1 VSPPRFRTEP
11 SKDLRRM
18 RPPGSR
24 SLILETSVKWLFPS
38 IFVLGIYFLFVGHN
52 LPGGGFVGGLLAGT
66 AVALRYV
73 AGGTPAVAATF
84 RAPPEL
90 ILGVGLATSALTAG
104 IPVLFGNPV
113 LDHGAIEID
122 LPIFHEVRISSTL
135 IFDIGVFFV
144 VVGLIVMATEAFGDD
159 DPKLFAALD
168 ERDDP
173 VHGDGAPTVTD
184 VPPLGPD
191 DVAAPVPPAVVER
204 ASTGPEE
211 ESGP

>member
-1 VSPPRFRTEP
+1 MSPAPFRTPP
-11 SKDLRRM
+11 SKELRQM

-73 AGGTPAVAATF
+73 AGGSPAVAATF

-90 ILGVGLATSALTAG
+90 ILGVGLATSALVAFTP
-104 IPVLFGNPV
+104 ILFGDPV
-113 LDHGAIEID
+113 LDHGAIELD
-122 LPIFHEVRISSTL
+122 LPLFHEVRVSTTL
-135 IFDIGVFFV
+135 LFDIGVFLV

-159 DPKLFAALD
+159 DPKLFALLD

-173 VHGDGAPTVTD
+173 VHGDDPA
-184 VPPLGPD
+184 VPPTTVEPADGTSERG
-191 DVAAPVPPAVVER
+191 AAR
-204 ASTGPEE
+204 S
-211 ESGP
+211 

>member
-1 VSPPRFRTEP
+1 
-11 SKDLRRM
+11 M

-73 AGGTPAVAATF
+73 AGGAPAVASTF

-90 ILGVGLATSALTAG
+90 ILGVGLATSALTAA

-135 IFDIGVFFV
+135 VFDIGVFLV

-159 DPKLFAALD
+159 SPSLFAELD

-173 VHGDGAPTVTD
+173 VHGDVTATD
-184 VPPLGPD
+184 GEVPSG
-191 DVAAPVPPAVVER
+191 
-204 ASTGPEE
+204 EE
-211 ESGP
+211 ELVPEPDPSRTAGADAPEPPKGGSAR

>member
-1 VSPPRFRTEP
+1 MSPAPFRTPP
-11 SKDLRRM
+11 SKELRQM

-73 AGGTPAVAATF
+73 AGGSPAVAATF

-90 ILGVGLATSALTAG
+90 ILGVGLAISALVAFVPILLG
-104 IPVLFGNPV
+104 DPV
-113 LDHGAIEID
+113 LDHGAVELH
-122 LPIFHEVRISSTL
+122 LPLFHEVRVSTTL
-135 IFDIGVFFV
+135 LFDIGVFLV

-159 DPKLFAALD
+159 DPQLFALLD

-173 VHGDGAPTVTD
+173 VHGDLPAGPSGDPAATAEPAGGAGSRRD
-184 VPPLGPD
+184 GP
-191 DVAAPVPPAVVER
+191 A
-204 ASTGPEE
+204 
-211 ESGP
+211 